1 MKLHQK
7 GFLLRELARLGKAWD
22 DELLRNACDEYG
34 RTSRM
39 HAASVRIALD
49 ELAAG
54 GLICAV
60 DEVLDDAP
68 GRTGRL
74 RFNYRLTDFGRQ
86 RTLDTGL

>member
-1 MKLHQK
+1 M
-7 GFLLRELARLGKAWD
+7 
-22 DELLRNACDEYG
+22 
-34 RTSRM
+34 
-39 HAASVRIALD
+39 RIALD

-86 RTLDTGL
+86 RMLDTGL